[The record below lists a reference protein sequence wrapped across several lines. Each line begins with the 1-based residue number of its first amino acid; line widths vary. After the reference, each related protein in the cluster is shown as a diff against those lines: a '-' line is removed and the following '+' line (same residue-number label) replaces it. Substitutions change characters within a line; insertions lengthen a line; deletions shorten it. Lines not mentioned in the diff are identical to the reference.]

1 MISPEANQ
9 IPERHG
15 RTVAGFQRSLARSRC
30 HAKPARVASGGVPE
44 IANSPTIKGVYFI
57 GSGKKGPMTL
67 EHGARQLARMKRLE
81 QVGYDGPLEH
91 AAWQLLKK
99 LQVNG
104 SPDLLLENP
113 ET

>member
-1 MISPEANQ
+1 
-9 IPERHG
+9 
-15 RTVAGFQRSLARSRC
+15 
-30 HAKPARVASGGVPE
+30 
-44 IANSPTIKGVYFI
+44 
-57 GSGKKGPMTL
+57 MTL